1 MRHAQ
6 IPISFLMA
14 WREIRGSWRQFVFFL
29 ACLAVG
35 VGAVVGIELFA
46 TNVESLILRDA
57 RSLLGGDLEIRAAHQ
72 LSESGKE
79 TLDSLRE
86 RNVEVTH
93 VRELVGMAAV
103 PVAERAQI
111 PDDDCPSPC
120 TPGSSPGQALSQR
133 EREIDVQATQLVE
146 LKAVE
151 EQYPLYGQVEMT
163 PQQSLHDSLASLD
176 CPSRPC
182 FGAVVQESLLISL
195 GLQLHDYLKIGQAS
209 FAVTGILVK
218 EPDRVASAFSLGPRV
233 LISRQALQATD
244 LVKPGSRIRE
254 RYLLR
259 VPESVALGPLRGEL
273 QGRLGSEGAGV
284 SSYRDAQPRIR
295 RFLDQLT
302 TYLGLIGLT
311 SLFVGGIGIACT
323 IHGFMRHKLTTVA
336 ILKTLGADAGLLIR
350 VYLLQSLF
358 MGCLGSM
365 GGVALGIGLQKLL
378 PVLLGDLIPVA
389 VSSQVAV
396 LPLGKGLLVGVVT
409 TFCFTIWPLLA
420 IRETPPALVFR
431 REVEQHHD
439 PAGSRWR
446 LIRRVVMS
454 VVRDRHRLGTAVMM
468 GFGLTV
474 LATWQ
479 ARSLTLGTLFILAFG
494 AAVVLLQ
501 VGAWALLHGLRKL
514 PRPRSFVVRQ
524 ALGNVQRPGNYTRG
538 MAVAIGVGVMVIVT
552 VALVKS
558 SLLVALGERIPKD
571 APTFFFI
578 DVQPD
583 QRESFEEIL
592 QREAP
597 HAPYRLTPVVRARLK
612 ALDGHVID
620 PEEHKG
626 KRNGWYFTREY
637 ALTALSLLPR
647 DNVVVK
653 GTWWTTDS
661 EEMRKGD
668 QENQDVPIRVSVE
681 DEAAVNLG
689 VDLGSTIEFTVQGAP
704 VSAVVQSTRKVDWG
718 SFSMNFFMILSPG
731 ALDGAP
737 MTYIASAKVEAEE
750 ELPLQ
755 HALVRALPN
764 VTAIKVGDVLAN
776 VARLLEQLA
785 WAIQGIALLSM
796 VSGAV
801 VMTAAVSSTRY
812 RRLYE
817 SAILKAIGG
826 TRRIVVQSF
835 AVEFAL
841 IGGLAGLIGVGLAS
855 ALSWAILHF
864 FLDLSWTVQPMV
876 LGRGVLATV
885 GLAVAVGFL
894 STFKILGEPPLAV
907 LRQE

>member
-1 MRHAQ
+1 
-6 IPISFLMA
+6 MA

-46 TNVESLILRDA
+46 TNVEALILRDA
-57 RSLLGGDLEIRAAHQ
+57 RSLLGGDLEIRVAHQ
-72 LSESGKE
+72 LGESGRE
-79 TLDSLRE
+79 TLDDLRE

-103 PVAERAQI
+103 PPEHSR
-111 PDDDCPSPC
+111 
-120 TPGSSPGQALSQR
+120 T
-133 EREIDVQATQLVE
+133 QATQLVE

-151 EQYPLYGQVEMT
+151 ELYPLYGQVEMT
-163 PQQSLHDSLASLD
+163 PQQSLHDSLAPVA
-176 CPSRPC
+176 CPSLPC
-182 FGAVVQESLLISL
+182 FGAVVQESLLISF
-195 GLQLHDYLKIGQAS
+195 GLQLHDHVKIGQAW

-244 LVKPGSRIRE
+244 LVKPGSRVRE

-259 VPESVALGPLRGEL
+259 VPESLALGPLRGEL
-273 QGRLGSEGAGV
+273 QGRLGPEGAGV

-323 IHGFMRHKLTTVA
+323 IHGFMRHRLTTVA
-336 ILKTLGADAGLLIR
+336 ILKTLGADSGLLIR

-358 MGCLGSM
+358 MGFLGSL
-365 GGVALGIGLQKLL
+365 GGVALGVGLQRLL
-378 PVLLGDLIPVA
+378 PALFGELIPVA
-389 VSSQVAV
+389 ISSQVTV
-396 LPLGKGLLVGVVT
+396 LPLGKGLLVGALT
-409 TFCFTIWPLLA
+409 TLCFTIWPLLT
-420 IRETPPALVFR
+420 IREIPPALVFR
-431 REVEQHHD
+431 REVEQHHAA
-439 PAGSRWR
+439 AGSRFR
-446 LIRRVVMS
+446 LLWDVLLGI
-454 VVRDRHRLGTAVMM
+454 VRDRHRLGTAVMM
-468 GFGLTV
+468 GCGLFV

-479 ARSLTLGTLFILAFG
+479 ARSLTLGALFILAFC
-494 AAVVLLQ
+494 AAVILLQ
-501 VGAWALLHGLRKL
+501 VGARVLLYGLGKL
-514 PRPRSFVVRQ
+514 PRPRSFVIRQ

-552 VALVKS
+552 VALVKT
-558 SLLVALGERIPKD
+558 SLLVALGERIPED

-578 DVQPD
+578 DIQPD
-583 QRESFEEIL
+583 QKESFEEIV
-592 QREAP
+592 QREAAQ
-597 HAPYRLTPVVRARLK
+597 APYRLTPVVRARLR
-612 ALDGHVID
+612 AIEGHVID

-626 KRNGWYFTREY
+626 KKNGWYFTREY
-637 ALTALSLLPR
+637 VLTALSTLPR
-647 DNVVVK
+647 DNAVVK
-653 GTWWTTDS
+653 GTWWATDS
-661 EEMRKGD
+661 AAMRKTD
-668 QENQDVPIRVSVE
+668 SKQEAAPVRVSVE
-681 DEAAVNLG
+681 DKAADNLG
-689 VDLGSTIEFTVQGAP
+689 VDVGSTIEFVVQGTP
-704 VSAVVQSTRKVDWG
+704 LPAVVENTRKVDWG
-718 SFSMNFFMILSPG
+718 SFSMNFFMILAPG

-737 MTYIASAKVEAEE
+737 MTYIASAKVEPDE

-764 VTAIKVGDVLAN
+764 VTAIKIGDVLAN

-826 TRRIVVQSF
+826 TRRIVVASF

-841 IGGLAGLIGVGLAS
+841 IGGLAGVIGVGLAS

-864 FLDLSWTVQPMV
+864 FLDLAWTVQPLV
-876 LGRGVLATV
+876 LSWGLLATV

>member
-1 MRHAQ
+1 
-6 IPISFLMA
+6 MA

-35 VGAVVGIELFA
+35 VGAVVGIDLFA
-46 TNVESLILRDA
+46 TNVETLILRDA

-72 LSESGKE
+72 LSESGRE
-79 TLDSLRE
+79 TLDDLRG
-86 RNVEVTH
+86 RHVDVTH

-103 PVAERAQI
+103 PLEEPVQT
-111 PDDDCPSPC
+111 PDDNCPSPC
-120 TPGSSPGQALSQR
+120 TLSQR
-133 EREIDVQATQLVE
+133 EREFDAQATQLVE

-151 EQYPLYGQVEMT
+151 ELYPLYGNVELT
-163 PQQSLHDSLASLD
+163 PRQPLHSALAPIKSS
-176 CPSRPC
+176 CPARSC
-182 FGAVVQESLLISL
+182 FGAVAQESLLISL
-195 GLQLHDYLKIGQAS
+195 GIQLHDHVRIGQAW
-209 FAVTGILVK
+209 FAVTGLLVK
-218 EPDRVASAFSLGPRV
+218 EPDRVATGFSLGPRV
-233 LISRQALQATD
+233 LISRQALNATD

-259 VPESVALGPLRGEL
+259 VPESLALGPLRGEL
-273 QGRLGSEGAGV
+273 QGRLGPEGAGV

-302 TYLGLIGLT
+302 VYLGLIGLT

-336 ILKTLGADAGLLIR
+336 ILKTLGADAGLLMR

-358 MGCLGSM
+358 MGCLGSL
-365 GGVALGIGLQKLL
+365 GGVALGVGLQRLL
-378 PVLLGDLIPVA
+378 PALFGELIPVA
-389 VSSQVAV
+389 VTSQVAV
-396 LPLGKGLLVGVVT
+396 LPLAKGLLVGVVT

-420 IRETPPALVFR
+420 IREIPPALVFR
-431 REVEQHHD
+431 REVEQHHT
-439 PAGSRWR
+439 PVAGSRFRWTWNAM
-446 LIRRVVMS
+446 LEI
-454 VVRDRHRLGTAVMM
+454 VRDRHRLGTALLM
-468 GFGLTV
+468 GGGLTV

-479 ARSLTLGTLFILAFG
+479 ARLLTLGALFIAAFG
-494 AAVVLLQ
+494 VAVILLQ
-501 VGAWALLHGLRKL
+501 VSAWALLHGLRRL
-514 PRPRSFVVRQ
+514 PRPRAFVVRQ

-578 DVQPD
+578 DIQPD
-583 QRESFEEIL
+583 QWESFEEIV

-597 HAPYRLTPVVRARLK
+597 HAPYRLTPVVRARLR
-612 ALDGHVID
+612 AIDGHVID

-626 KRNGWYFTREY
+626 KKNGWYFTREY
-637 ALTALSLLPR
+637 VLTALSVLPR

-653 GTWWTTDS
+653 GAWWAADSPPVKQTDS
-661 EEMRKGD
+661 QQ
-668 QENQDVPIRVSVE
+668 QEASIRVSVE
-681 DEAAVNLG
+681 DQAAANLG
-689 VDLGSTIEFTVQGAP
+689 VDVGSTIEFVVQGTPLPAL
-704 VSAVVQSTRKVDWG
+704 VQSTRKVDWG
-718 SFSMNFFMILSPG
+718 SFSTNFFMVLSPG
-731 ALDGAP
+731 ALHGAP
-737 MTYIASAKVEAEE
+737 MTYIATAKVEAEE

-826 TRRIVVQSF
+826 TRRVVVASF

-841 IGGLAGLIGVGLAS
+841 VGGLAGLIGVGLAS

-864 FLDLSWTVQPMV
+864 FLDLAWTIQPLV
-876 LGRGVLATV
+876 LGWGLMATV
-885 GLAVAVGFL
+885 GLAVAVGLL

>member
-1 MRHAQ
+1 
-6 IPISFLMA
+6 MA

-29 ACLAVG
+29 ACLTVG
-35 VGAVVGIELFA
+35 VGAVVGIDLFA
-46 TNVESLILRDA
+46 TNVETLILRDA

-72 LSESGKE
+72 LSESGRE

-86 RNVEVTH
+86 RNVEITH

-103 PVAERAQI
+103 PVAEHSQQ
-111 PDDDCPSPC
+111 PD
-120 TPGSSPGQALSQR
+120 A
-133 EREIDVQATQLVE
+133 QATQLVE

-151 EQYPLYGQVEMT
+151 DQYPLYGQVEMI
-163 PQQSLHDSLASLD
+163 PQQSLQDSLAPLD
-176 CPSRPC
+176 CPSLPC
-182 FGAVVQESLLISL
+182 FGAVVQESLLISF
-195 GLQLHDYLKIGQAS
+195 GLQLHDHLKIGQAW

-244 LVKPGSRIRE
+244 LVQPGSRIRE

-259 VPESVALGPLRGEL
+259 VPESLALGPLRGEL

-323 IHGFMRHKLTTVA
+323 IHGFMRQRLTTVA
-336 ILKTLGADAGLLIR
+336 ILKTLGAGAGLLIR

-358 MGCLGSM
+358 MGLLGSM
-365 GGVALGIGLQKLL
+365 GGVAIGVGLQRLL
-378 PVLLGDLIPVA
+378 PALLGELIPVA
-389 VSSQVAV
+389 VSSQVTV
-396 LPLGKGLLVGVVT
+396 LPLAKGLLVGMLT

-420 IRETPPALVFR
+420 IREIPPALVFR
-431 REVEQHHD
+431 REVEQHHT
-439 PAGSRWR
+439 PVAGSRFRWMWNA
-446 LIRRVVMS
+446 LLEI
-454 VVRDRHRLGTAVMM
+454 VRDRYRLGTVLMM
-468 GFGLTV
+468 GCGLTV
-474 LATWQ
+474 LAMWQ
-479 ARSLTLGTLFILAFG
+479 ARSLTLGILFIVAFC
-494 AAVVLLQ
+494 AAVILLQ
-501 VGAWALLHGLRKL
+501 VGVWVLLHGLGKL
-514 PRPRSFVVRQ
+514 PRPRSFVIRQ

-558 SLLVALGERIPKD
+558 SLLVALEERIPKD

-578 DVQPD
+578 DIQPD
-583 QRESFEEIL
+583 QRETFEEIV
-592 QREAP
+592 QRES
-597 HAPYRLTPVVRARLK
+597 HHSPYRLTPVVRARLR

-637 ALTALSLLPR
+637 VLTALAALPR

-653 GTWWTTDS
+653 GKWWTADS
-661 EEMRKGD
+661 EEMRKED
-668 QENQDVPIRVSVE
+668 HENQVIPIRVSLE
-681 DEAAVNLG
+681 EEAAHNLG

-704 VSAVVQSTRKVDWG
+704 VSAVVQSMRQVDWG
-718 SFSMNFFMILSPG
+718 SFTMNFFMILSPG
-731 ALDGAP
+731 SLDGAP
-737 MTYIASAKVEAEE
+737 MTYIASAKVEAEDE
-750 ELPLQ
+750 MPLQ
-755 HALVRALPN
+755 RTLVRTLPN

-801 VMTAAVSSTRY
+801 VMPAAISSTRY

-817 SAILKAIGG
+817 SAILKAVGG
-826 TRRIVVQSF
+826 TRRIVVESF

-864 FLDLSWTVQPMV
+864 FLDLAWTFQPLV
-876 LGRGVLATV
+876 LGWGLLATV
-885 GLAVAVGFL
+885 ALAVAVGLL
-894 STFKILGEPPLAV
+894 STFRILGEPPLAV

>member
-1 MRHAQ
+1 
-6 IPISFLMA
+6 MA

-72 LSESGKE
+72 LSESGRE
-79 TLDSLRE
+79 TLDDLSARH
-86 RNVEVTH
+86 VEVTH

-103 PVAERAQI
+103 PSMAYSQT

-133 EREIDVQATQLVE
+133 EREFGAQATQLVE

-151 EQYPLYGQVEMT
+151 DQYPLYGQVEMT
-163 PQQSLHDSLASLD
+163 PQQSLPDSLAPLD
-176 CPSRPC
+176 CPSLPC
-182 FGAVVQESLLISL
+182 FGAVVQESLLISF
-195 GLQLHDYLKIGQAS
+195 GLQLHDHLKIGQAW
-209 FAVTGILVK
+209 FAVTGVLIK
-218 EPDRVASAFSLGPRV
+218 EPDRVSSAFSLGPRV

-259 VPESVALGPLRGEL
+259 VPESLALGPLRGEL

-336 ILKTLGADAGLLIR
+336 ILKTLGADAGLLLR

-365 GGVALGIGLQKLL
+365 GGVALGIGLQRLL
-378 PVLLGDLIPVA
+378 PALLGDLIPVA
-389 VSSQVAV
+389 VSSQVTV

-420 IRETPPALVFR
+420 IREIPPALVFR
-431 REVEQHHD
+431 REVEQ
-439 PAGSRWR
+439 PPATAGSRWK
-446 LIRRVVMS
+446 LIRDAVIG

-468 GFGLTV
+468 GCGLTV

-479 ARSLTLGTLFILAFG
+479 ARSLTLGALFIVAFC
-494 AAVVLLQ
+494 AAVILLQ
-501 VGAWALLHGLRKL
+501 VGVWALLHGLDKL
-514 PRPRSFVVRQ
+514 PRPRSFVIRQ
-524 ALGNVQRPGNYTRG
+524 ALGNVQRPGNFTRG

-558 SLLVALGERIPKD
+558 SLLIALGERIPKD

-578 DVQPD
+578 DIQPD
-583 QRESFEEIL
+583 QREAFEEIV
-592 QREAP
+592 QREAAQ
-597 HAPYRLTPVVRARLK
+597 APYRLTPVVRARLR
-612 ALDGHVID
+612 AIDGHVID
-620 PEEHKG
+620 PEAHKG
-626 KRNGWYFTREY
+626 KKNGWYFTREY
-637 ALTALSLLPR
+637 VLTALSALPR

-653 GTWWTTDS
+653 GAWWAADS
-661 EEMRKGD
+661 TEMRKKAR
-668 QENQDVPIRVSVE
+668 ENRDGPIFVSLE
-681 DEAAVNLG
+681 EEAAHNLG
-689 VDLGSTIEFTVQGAP
+689 VDLGSTIEFTVQGGP
-704 VSAVVQSTRKVDWG
+704 VSAVVQSMRQVDWG
-718 SFSMNFFMILSPG
+718 SFTMNFFMILSPG

-737 MTYIASAKVEAEE
+737 MTYIASAKVADEDEM
-750 ELPLQ
+750 PLQ
-755 HALVRALPN
+755 HVLVQALPN

-776 VARLLEQLA
+776 VAKLLEQLA

-801 VMTAAVSSTRY
+801 VMTAALSSTRY

-826 TRRIVVQSF
+826 TRRVVVASF

-855 ALSWAILHF
+855 VLSWAILHF
-864 FLDLSWTVQPMV
+864 FLDLSWTFQPLV
-876 LGRGVLATV
+876 LGWGLLATV

-894 STFKILGEPPLAV
+894 STFRILGEPPLAV

>member
-1 MRHAQ
+1 
-6 IPISFLMA
+6 MA

-72 LSESGKE
+72 LSESGRE
-79 TLDSLRE
+79 TLDDLRA
-86 RNVEVTH
+86 RHVEVTH

-103 PVAERAQI
+103 PSMAYSQT

-120 TPGSSPGQALSQR
+120 TLSQG
-133 EREIDVQATQLVE
+133 EREFGAQATQLVE

-151 EQYPLYGQVEMT
+151 DQYPLYGQVEMT
-163 PQQSLHDSLASLD
+163 PQQSLPDSLAPLD
-176 CPSRPC
+176 CPSLPC
-182 FGAVVQESLLISL
+182 FGAVVQESLLISF
-195 GLQLHDYLKIGQAS
+195 GLQLHDHLKIGQAW

-218 EPDRVASAFSLGPRV
+218 EPDRVSSAFSLGPRV

-259 VPESVALGPLRGEL
+259 VPESLALGPLRGEL

-336 ILKTLGADAGLLIR
+336 ILKTLGADAGLLLR

-365 GGVALGIGLQKLL
+365 GGVALGIGLQRLL
-378 PVLLGDLIPVA
+378 PALLGDLIPVA
-389 VSSQVAV
+389 VSSQVTV

-420 IRETPPALVFR
+420 IREIPPALVFR
-431 REVEQHHD
+431 REVEQPPA
-439 PAGSRWR
+439 PAGSRWK
-446 LIRRVVMS
+446 LIRDAVIG

-468 GFGLTV
+468 GCGLTV

-479 ARSLTLGTLFILAFG
+479 ARSLTLGALFIVAFC
-494 AAVVLLQ
+494 AAVILLQ
-501 VGAWALLHGLRKL
+501 VGVWALLHGLDKL
-514 PRPRSFVVRQ
+514 PRPRSFVIRQ
-524 ALGNVQRPGNYTRG
+524 ALGNVQRPGNFTRG

-558 SLLVALGERIPKD
+558 SLLVALGERIPED

-578 DVQPD
+578 DIQPD
-583 QRESFEEIL
+583 QREAFEEIV
-592 QREAP
+592 QREATQ
-597 HAPYRLTPVVRARLK
+597 APYRLTPVVRARLR
-612 ALDGHVID
+612 AIDGHVID
-620 PEEHKG
+620 PEAHKG
-626 KRNGWYFTREY
+626 KKNGWYFTREY
-637 ALTALSLLPR
+637 VLTALSALPR

-653 GTWWTTDS
+653 GAWWAADS
-661 EEMRKGD
+661 TEMKKKARENRAGPIFVSLEE
-668 QENQDVPIRVSVE
+668 
-681 DEAAVNLG
+681 EAAHNLG
-689 VDLGSTIEFTVQGAP
+689 VDLGSTIEFTVQGTP
-704 VSAVVQSTRKVDWG
+704 MSAVVQSMRQVDWG
-718 SFSMNFFMILSPG
+718 SFTMNFFMILSPG

-737 MTYIASAKVEAEE
+737 MTHIASAKVEAERE
-750 ELPLQ
+750 VPLQ
-755 HALVRALPN
+755 RALVQALPN

-826 TRRIVVQSF
+826 TRRVVVASF

-855 ALSWAILHF
+855 VLSWAILHF
-864 FLDLSWTVQPMV
+864 FLDLAWAVQPLV
-876 LGRGVLATV
+876 LGWGLMATV
-885 GLAVAVGFL
+885 GLAVAVGLL
-894 STFKILGEPPLAV
+894 STFRILGEPPLAV

>member
-1 MRHAQ
+1 
-6 IPISFLMA
+6 
-14 WREIRGSWRQFVFFL
+14 
-29 ACLAVG
+29 LAVG

-46 TNVESLILRDA
+46 TNVEFLILRDA
-57 RSLLGGDLEIRAAHQ
+57 RSLLGGDLEIRAAHE

-79 TLDSLRE
+79 TLAVLRE

-103 PVAERAQI
+103 PVAESAQTS
-111 PDDDCPSPC
+111 DDDCLSPC
-120 TPGSSPGQALSQR
+120 TLSQK
-133 EREIDVQATQLVE
+133 EREFSAQTTQLVE

-151 EQYPLYGQVEMT
+151 DQYPLYGQVEIT
-163 PQQSLHDSLASLD
+163 PQQSLQESLAPLD
-176 CPSRPC
+176 CPSLPC

-195 GLQLHDYLKIGQAS
+195 GIQPHDYVKIGQAW
-209 FAVTGILVK
+209 FVVTGILVK

-259 VPESVALGPLRGEL
+259 VPESLALGPFRGEL
-273 QGRLGSEGAGV
+273 QGRLGAEGVGV

-295 RFLDQLT
+295 QFLDQLT
-302 TYLGLIGLT
+302 IYLGLIGLT

-323 IHGFMRHKLTTVA
+323 IYGFMRHKLTTVA

-358 MGCLGSM
+358 MGLLGSM
-365 GGVALGIGLQKLL
+365 GGVALGVGLQRLL

-389 VSSQVAV
+389 VSNQVTMW
-396 LPLGKGLLVGVVT
+396 PLGKGLLVGLVT

-420 IRETPPALVFR
+420 IREIPPALVFR
-431 REVEQHHD
+431 REVEQHHV
-439 PAGSRWR
+439 PVEGSRF
-446 LIRRVVMS
+446 RRMWDALLEI
-454 VVRDRHRLGTAVMM
+454 VRDRHRLGTTVMM
-468 GFGLTV
+468 GCGLVV
-474 LATWQ
+474 LAAWQ
-479 ARSLTLGTLFILAFG
+479 ARSLTLGALFLLAFG

-501 VGAWALLHGLRKL
+501 VGVWALLHGLRKL
-514 PRPRSFVVRQ
+514 PRPRAFVIRQ

-552 VALVKS
+552 VALVQS
-558 SLLVALGERIPKD
+558 SLLIALGERIPKD

-578 DVQPD
+578 DIQPD
-583 QRESFEEIL
+583 QRESFEEIV
-592 QREAP
+592 QREAS
-597 HAPYRLTPVVRARLK
+597 HAPYRLTPVVRSRLR
-612 ALDGHVID
+612 AIDGNVID

-637 ALTALSLLPR
+637 ALTALSTLPR

-653 GTWWTTDS
+653 GTWWTIAS
-661 EEMRKGD
+661 AEMRKGEHGN
-668 QENQDVPIRVSVE
+668 QEVPIRVSLE

-750 ELPLQ
+750 EMPLQ
-755 HALVRALPN
+755 RALVRALPN

-801 VMTAAVSSTRY
+801 VMTAALSSTRY

-826 TRRIVVQSF
+826 TRRIVVESF

-864 FLDLSWTVQPMV
+864 FLDLSWTFQPLV
-876 LGRGVLATV
+876 LGWGLLATV
-885 GLAVAVGFL
+885 GLAVSVGLL

>member
-1 MRHAQ
+1 
-6 IPISFLMA
+6 MA

-72 LSESGKE
+72 LSESGRE

-103 PVAERAQI
+103 PMEDRSQ
-111 PDDDCPSPC
+111 PLDDDCPSPC
-120 TPGSSPGQALSQR
+120 TLSQR
-133 EREIDVQATQLVE
+133 EREFDAQATQLVE

-151 EQYPLYGQVEMT
+151 ERYPLYGQVEMT
-163 PQQSLHDSLASLD
+163 PQQPLHSSLARLD

-182 FGAVVQESLLISL
+182 FGALVQESLLISL
-195 GLQLHDYLKIGQAS
+195 GLQLHDHVKIGQAW
-209 FAVTGILVK
+209 FAVTGMLVK

-233 LISRQALQATD
+233 LISSQALHATD
-244 LVKPGSRIRE
+244 LVKPGSRMRE

-259 VPESVALGPLRGEL
+259 VPESLALGPLRGEL

-323 IHGFMRHKLTTVA
+323 IHGFMRCKLTTVA
-336 ILKTLGADAGLLIR
+336 ILKTLGADAGLLVR
-350 VYLLQSLF
+350 MYLLQSLF
-358 MGCLGSM
+358 MGLLGSL
-365 GGVALGIGLQKLL
+365 GGVVLGVGLQRLL
-378 PVLLGDLIPVA
+378 PVLLGELIPV
-389 VSSQVAV
+389 VVTSQITV
-396 LPLGKGLLVGVVT
+396 LPLVKGLLVGVLT
-409 TFCFTIWPLLA
+409 AFCFTIWPLLA
-420 IRETPPALVFR
+420 IKEIPPALVFR
-431 REVEQHHD
+431 RDVEPRRA
-439 PAGSRWR
+439 PAGSRWK
-446 LIRRVVMS
+446 LIRDSLIGVA
-454 VVRDRHRLGTAVMM
+454 RDPHRLGTAVMM
-468 GFGLTV
+468 GCGLTV

-479 ARSLTLGTLFILAFG
+479 ARSLTLGALFIVAFC
-494 AAVVLLQ
+494 AAVLLLQ
-501 VGAWALLHGLRKL
+501 AGVWALLHGLGKL
-514 PRPRSFVVRQ
+514 PRPRSFVIRQ
-524 ALGNVQRPGNYTRG
+524 ALGNVQRPGNFTRD

-552 VALVKS
+552 IALVKS
-558 SLLVALGERIPKD
+558 SLLVALGERIPED

-578 DVQPD
+578 DIQPD
-583 QRESFEEIL
+583 QRAAFEEIVE
-592 QREAP
+592 REAAQ
-597 HAPYRLTPVVRARLK
+597 APYRLTPVVRARLR
-612 ALDGHVID
+612 AIDGRVID

-626 KRNGWYFTREY
+626 KKNGWYFTREY
-637 ALTALSLLPR
+637 ALTALSTLPR
-647 DNVVVK
+647 DNTVAK
-653 GTWWTTDS
+653 GTWWAADLPEENETDLL
-661 EEMRKGD
+661 
-668 QENQDVPIRVSVE
+668 QQAAPVRVSIE
-681 DEAAVNLG
+681 DKAAANLG
-689 VDLGSTIEFTVQGAP
+689 VDVGSTIEFVVQGTPLRAL
-704 VSAVVQSTRKVDWG
+704 VQSTRKVDWG

-737 MTYIASAKVEAEE
+737 MTYIAAAKVETAE

-801 VMTAAVSSTRY
+801 VMTAAVSSTRF

-826 TRRIVVQSF
+826 TRRVVVVSF
-835 AVEFAL
+835 ALEFAL

-855 ALSWAILHF
+855 VLSWAILHF
-864 FLDLSWTVQPMV
+864 FLDLAWTIQPLV
-876 LGRGVLATV
+876 LGWGVLATV
-885 GLAVAVGFL
+885 SLAVAVGLL
-894 STFKILGEPPLAV
+894 STFRILGEPPLAV

>member
-1 MRHAQ
+1 
-6 IPISFLMA
+6 MA

-35 VGAVVGIELFA
+35 VGAVVGIDLFA

-72 LSESGKE
+72 LSESGRE
-79 TLDSLRE
+79 TLDDLRG
-86 RNVEVTH
+86 RHVAVTH

-103 PVAERAQI
+103 PVEEHSRQ
-111 PDDDCPSPC
+111 
-120 TPGSSPGQALSQR
+120 PGTQS
-133 EREIDVQATQLVE
+133 TQLVE

-151 EQYPLYGQVEMT
+151 EQYPLYGQVEMS
-163 PQQSLHDSLASLD
+163 PHQSLHDALAPLD
-176 CPSRPC
+176 CPSLPC
-182 FGAVVQESLLISL
+182 FGAVVQESLLISF
-195 GLQLHDYLKIGQAS
+195 GLQLHDHLKIGQAW

-233 LISRQALQATD
+233 LISRQALQATE
-244 LVKPGSRIRE
+244 LVKPGSRVRE

-259 VPESVALGPLRGEL
+259 VPESLALGPLRGEL
-273 QGRLGSEGAGV
+273 QGRLGPEGAGV

-302 TYLGLIGLT
+302 IYLGLIGLT

-358 MGCLGSM
+358 MGLLGSM
-365 GGVALGIGLQKLL
+365 GGVALGIGLQRLL
-378 PVLLGDLIPVA
+378 PALLGELIPVA
-389 VSSQVAV
+389 VSSHVTV
-396 LPLGKGLLVGVVT
+396 LPLSKGLLVGVVT

-420 IRETPPALVFR
+420 IREIPPALVFR
-431 REVEQHHD
+431 REVEQHHV
-439 PAGSRWR
+439 PAGSRWK
-446 LIRRVVMS
+446 LIRDAVIG

-468 GFGLTV
+468 GCGLTV
-474 LATWQ
+474 LAAWQ
-479 ARSLTLGTLFILAFG
+479 ARSLTLGALFIVAFC
-494 AAVVLLQ
+494 AAVILLQ
-501 VGAWALLHGLRKL
+501 VGVWALLHGLNKL
-514 PRPRSFVVRQ
+514 PRPRSFVIRQ
-524 ALGNVQRPGNYTRG
+524 ALGNVQRPGNFTRG

-578 DVQPD
+578 DIQPD
-583 QRESFEEIL
+583 QREAFEAIVL
-592 QREAP
+592 REAP
-597 HAPYRLTPVVRARLK
+597 QAPYRLTPVVRARLK
-612 ALDGHVID
+612 AMDGHVID

-626 KRNGWYFTREY
+626 KKNGWYFTREY
-637 ALTALSLLPR
+637 VLTALATLPR

-653 GTWWTTDS
+653 GAWWPADSSDVKQTDA
-661 EEMRKGD
+661 RQQGAA
-668 QENQDVPIRVSVE
+668 IRVSVE
-681 DEAAVNLG
+681 DQAAVNLG
-689 VDLGSTIEFTVQGAP
+689 VDVGSTIEFVVQGTP
-704 VSAVVQSTRKVDWG
+704 LPAVVENTRKVDWG

-731 ALDGAP
+731 SLDGAP
-737 MTYIASAKVEAEE
+737 MTYISSAKVEPDE

-776 VARLLEQLA
+776 VARLLEQLV

-826 TRRIVVQSF
+826 TRRVVVTSF

-864 FLDLSWTVQPMV
+864 FLDLAWAVQPLV
-876 LGRGVLATV
+876 LGWGLLATV

>member
-1 MRHAQ
+1 M
-6 IPISFLMA
+6 SFLMA

-46 TNVESLILRDA
+46 TNVETLILRDA
-57 RSLLGGDLEIRAAHQ
+57 RSLLGGDLEIRVAHQ
-72 LSESGKE
+72 LSESGRE
-79 TLDSLRE
+79 TLDTLRE

-93 VRELVGMAAV
+93 VRELVAMAAV
-103 PVAERAQI
+103 PSMEQAQ
-111 PDDDCPSPC
+111 
-120 TPGSSPGQALSQR
+120 TPNA
-133 EREIDVQATQLVE
+133 QATQLVE

-151 EQYPLYGQVEMT
+151 ALYPLYGHVELT
-163 PQQSLHDSLASLD
+163 PSQPLHSSLASND
-176 CPSRPC
+176 CPSLPC

-195 GLQLHDYLKIGQAS
+195 GIQLHDHIKIGQAW
-209 FAVTGILVK
+209 FAVTGILIK

-233 LISRQALQATD
+233 LISRQALRATD

-259 VPESVALGPLRGEL
+259 VPESLALGPLRGEL
-273 QGRLGSEGAGV
+273 QGRLGPEGAGV

-336 ILKTLGADAGLLIR
+336 ILKTLGADAGLLMR
-350 VYLLQSLF
+350 MYLFQSLF

-365 GGVALGIGLQKLL
+365 VGVALGVGLQRLL
-378 PVLLGDLIPVA
+378 PVLLGELIPLA
-389 VSSQVAV
+389 ISSQITV
-396 LPLGKGLLVGVVT
+396 LPLAKGLLVGVVT
-409 TFCFTIWPLLA
+409 TFCFTIWPLLT

-431 REVEQHHD
+431 REVEQHQT
-439 PAGSRWR
+439 PIRAGSWLR
-446 LIRRVVMS
+446 LTWAAFLG
-454 VVRDRHRLGTAVMM
+454 VVRDCYRLGTALLM
-468 GFGLTV
+468 GCGLTL

-479 ARSLTLGTLFILAFG
+479 ARSLTLGALFIVAF
-494 AAVVLLQ
+494 ASAVILLQ
-501 VGAWALLHGLRKL
+501 VGVWVLLRGLRTL
-514 PRPRSFVVRQ
+514 PRPRSFVIRQ

-558 SLLVALGERIPKD
+558 SLLIAIGERIPED

-578 DVQPD
+578 DIQPD
-583 QRESFEEIL
+583 QREPFEAIV

-597 HAPYRLTPVVRARLK
+597 HAPYRLTPVVRSRLR
-612 ALDGHVID
+612 AIDGRVID

-626 KRNGWYFTREY
+626 KKNGWYFTREY
-637 ALTALSLLPR
+637 VLTALSTLPE
-647 DNVVVK
+647 DNTVAK
-653 GTWWTTDS
+653 GKWWSTDS
-661 EEMRKGD
+661 EARREGEHK
-668 QENQDVPIRVSVE
+668 NQGRAIRVSVE
-681 DEAAVNLG
+681 EEAAGNLG
-689 VDLGSTIEFTVQGAP
+689 ADVGSTLEFAVQGTPLAAI
-704 VSAVVQSTRKVDWG
+704 VESTRKVDWG

-737 MTYIASAKVEAEE
+737 MTYIATAKVEAEE

-755 HALVRALPN
+755 HALVRTLPN
-764 VTAIKVGDVLAN
+764 VTAIKVDDVLAN

-826 TRRIVVQSF
+826 TRRIVVASF

-864 FLDLSWTVQPMV
+864 FLDLAWTAQPVV
-876 LGRGVLATV
+876 LGWGLLATV

>member
-1 MRHAQ
+1 
-6 IPISFLMA
+6 MA

-57 RSLLGGDLEIRAAHQ
+57 RSLLGGDLEIRAAHE
-72 LSESGKE
+72 LSESGQE

-86 RNVEVTH
+86 RNVEVMH

-103 PVAERAQI
+103 PVAEHSQTL
-111 PDDDCPSPC
+111 DDDCPSPC
-120 TPGSSPGQALSQR
+120 TLSQR
-133 EREIDVQATQLVE
+133 EREFDAQATQLVE

-151 EQYPLYGQVEMT
+151 ELYPLYGQVEMT
-163 PQQSLHDSLASLD
+163 PQQSLQDSLAPLD
-176 CPSRPC
+176 CPSLPC
-182 FGAVVQESLLISL
+182 FGAVVQESLLIGL
-195 GLQLHDYLKIGQAS
+195 GLQLNDHVKIGQAW

-259 VPESVALGPLRGEL
+259 VPESLDLGPLRGEL

-284 SSYRDAQPRIR
+284 SSFRDAQPRIR

-323 IHGFMRHKLTTVA
+323 IHGFMRQRLTTVA
-336 ILKTLGADAGLLIR
+336 ILKTLGADTGLLIR

-358 MGCLGSM
+358 MGLLGSM
-365 GGVALGIGLQKLL
+365 SGVAIGVGLQRLL
-378 PVLLGDLIPVA
+378 PVLLGELIPVA
-389 VSSQVAV
+389 VSSQVTV
-396 LPLGKGLLVGVVT
+396 LPLGKGLLVGVIT
-409 TFCFTIWPLLA
+409 TLCFTIWPLLA
-420 IRETPPALVFR
+420 IREIPPALVFR
-431 REVEQHHD
+431 REVEQHD
-439 PAGSRWR
+439 TPAGSRWKLMR
-446 LIRRVVMS
+446 GAVMS
-454 VVRDRHRLGTAVMM
+454 VARDRHRLGTAVMM
-468 GFGLTV
+468 GCGLTV
-474 LATWQ
+474 LAAWQ
-479 ARSLTLGTLFILAFG
+479 ARSLTLGALFIVAFC
-494 AAVVLLQ
+494 AAVILLQ
-501 VGAWALLHGLRKL
+501 VGVWVLLHGLRKL
-514 PRPRSFVVRQ
+514 PRPRSFVIRQ
-524 ALGNVQRPGNYTRG
+524 ALGNVQRPGNFTRG

-578 DVQPD
+578 DIQPD
-583 QRESFEEIL
+583 QKAAFEEIL
-592 QREAP
+592 QREAAQ
-597 HAPYRLTPVVRARLK
+597 APYRLTPVVRARLR
-612 ALDGHVID
+612 AIDGQLID
-620 PEEHKG
+620 PEEYKG

-637 ALTALSLLPR
+637 VLTALSALPR

-653 GTWWTTDS
+653 GKWWPIDS
-661 EEMRKGD
+661 EEMRKED
-668 QENQDVPIRVSVE
+668 RENQDVPIRVSIE

-704 VSAVVQSTRKVDWG
+704 VSAIVRSMRRVDWG
-718 SFSMNFFMILSPG
+718 SFTMNFFMILSPG

-737 MTYIASAKVEAEE
+737 MTYIAAAKVAAEE
-750 ELPLQ
+750 EMPLQ
-755 HALVRALPN
+755 RALVQALPN

-855 ALSWAILHF
+855 ALSWTILHF
-864 FLDLSWTVQPMV
+864 FLDLSWTFQPLV
-876 LGRGVLATV
+876 LGWGLMVTV
-885 GLAVAVGFL
+885 GLAVAVGLL
-894 STFKILGEPPLAV
+894 STFKILGEPSLAV

>member
-1 MRHAQ
+1 MQHTRF
-6 IPISFLMA
+6 PISVLMA

-29 ACLAVG
+29 ACLTVG

-46 TNVESLILRDA
+46 TNVETLILRDA

-72 LSESGKE
+72 LSESGRE
-79 TLDSLRE
+79 TLAALRD
-86 RNVEVTH
+86 RNIDVTH
-93 VRELVGMAAV
+93 VRELVAMAAV
-103 PVAERAQI
+103 PSMEQAQT
-111 PDDDCPSPC
+111 SN
-120 TPGSSPGQALSQR
+120 A
-133 EREIDVQATQLVE
+133 QATQLVE

-151 EQYPLYGQVEMT
+151 ELYPLYGRVELT
-163 PQQSLHDSLASLD
+163 SRQPLHPALASVESS
-176 CPSRPC
+176 CPARPC
-182 FGAVVQESLLISL
+182 FSAVVQESLLISL
-195 GLQLHDYLKIGQAS
+195 GIQLHDHVKIGQAW

-259 VPESVALGPLRGEL
+259 VPESLALGPLRGEL
-273 QGRLGSEGAGV
+273 QGRLGPEGAGV

-302 TYLGLIGLT
+302 IYLGLIGLT

-336 ILKTLGADAGLLIR
+336 ILKTLGADAGLLMR
-350 VYLLQSLF
+350 VYLFQSLF
-358 MGCLGSM
+358 MGCLGSL
-365 GGVALGIGLQKLL
+365 GGMALGVGLQRLL
-378 PVLLGDLIPVA
+378 PALLGELIPLA
-389 VSSQVAV
+389 VTSHVTG
-396 LPLGKGLLVGVVT
+396 LPLAKGLLVGVVT
-409 TFCFTIWPLLA
+409 TLCFTIWPLLT
-420 IRETPPALVFR
+420 IREIPPALVFR
-431 REVEQHHD
+431 REVEQHHV
-439 PAGSRWR
+439 PVRAGSWLR
-446 LIRRVVMS
+446 LAWNALLEI
-454 VVRDRHRLGTAVMM
+454 VRDRHRLGTALLT
-468 GFGLTV
+468 GGGLTV
-474 LATWQ
+474 LAAWQ
-479 ARSLTLGTLFILAFG
+479 ARSLTLGALFLLAFG

-514 PRPRSFVVRQ
+514 PRPRSFVIRQ

-578 DVQPD
+578 DIQPD
-583 QRESFEEIL
+583 QREAFEEIV
-592 QREAP
+592 QREA
-597 HAPYRLTPVVRARLK
+597 HHSSYRLTPVVRARLK
-612 ALDGHVID
+612 ALDGNVVD

-637 ALTALSLLPR
+637 ALTALSVLPR

-668 QENQDVPIRVSVE
+668 HENQEVPIRVSLE
-681 DEAAVNLG
+681 DEAAANLG
-689 VDLGSTIEFTVQGAP
+689 VDLGSTIEFTVQGAA
-704 VSAVVQSTRKVDWG
+704 VSAVVESTRKVDWG

-731 ALDGAP
+731 ALDGAS

-750 ELPLQ
+750 EMPLQ
-755 HALVRALPN
+755 RALVRALPN

-801 VMTAAVSSTRY
+801 VMTAALSSTRY

-817 SAILKAIGG
+817 SAILKAVGG
-826 TRRIVVQSF
+826 TRRIVVESF

-864 FLDLSWTVQPMV
+864 FLDLSWTFQPLV
-876 LGRGVLATV
+876 LGWGLLATV
-885 GLAVAVGFL
+885 GLAVAVGLL

>member
-1 MRHAQ
+1 MQRL
-6 IPISFLMA
+6 PISFLMA

-72 LSESGKE
+72 LSESGRE
-79 TLDSLRE
+79 TLDDLRE

-103 PVAERAQI
+103 PSEHSRTQ
-111 PDDDCPSPC
+111 S
-120 TPGSSPGQALSQR
+120 
-133 EREIDVQATQLVE
+133 TQLVE

-163 PQQSLHDSLASLD
+163 PQQPLHASLAPLD
-176 CPSRPC
+176 CPSLPC
-182 FGAVVQESLLISL
+182 YGALVQESLLISL
-195 GLQLHDYLKIGQAS
+195 GLQLHDHVKIGQAW

-233 LISRQALQATD
+233 LISSQALHATD

-259 VPESVALGPLRGEL
+259 VPESLALGPLRGEL

-323 IHGFMRHKLTTVA
+323 IHGFMRQRLTTVA
-336 ILKTLGADAGLLIR
+336 ILKTLGTDTGLLIR

-358 MGCLGSM
+358 MGLVGSVS
-365 GGVALGIGLQKLL
+365 GVAIGVGLQRLL
-378 PVLLGDLIPVA
+378 PALFGELIPVA
-389 VSSQVAV
+389 VSSQVTV
-396 LPLGKGLLVGVVT
+396 LPLGKGLLVGVIT
-409 TFCFTIWPLLA
+409 TLCFTIWPLLT
-420 IRETPPALVFR
+420 IREIPPALVFR
-431 REVEQHHD
+431 REVEQHHV
-439 PAGSRWR
+439 PAGSRLKWIR
-446 LIRRVVMS
+446 DTLIGIM
-454 VVRDRHRLGTAVMM
+454 RDRHRLGTAVMM
-468 GFGLTV
+468 GCGLTV
-474 LATWQ
+474 LAAWQ
-479 ARSLTLGTLFILAFG
+479 ARSLTLGALFIVAFCV
-494 AAVVLLQ
+494 AVILLQ
-501 VGAWALLHGLRKL
+501 IGARVLLHGLGKL
-514 PRPRSFVVRQ
+514 PRPRSFVIRQ

-558 SLLVALGERIPKD
+558 SLLVALGERIPED

-578 DVQPD
+578 DIQPD
-583 QRESFEEIL
+583 QREAFEEIL
-592 QREAP
+592 QREAAQ
-597 HAPYRLTPVVRARLK
+597 APYRLTPVVRARLK
-612 ALDGHVID
+612 EIEGHVID

-626 KRNGWYFTREY
+626 KKNGWYFTREY
-637 ALTALSLLPR
+637 VLTALSTLPR
-647 DNVVVK
+647 DNAVVK
-653 GTWWTTDS
+653 GTWWATDS
-661 EEMRKGD
+661 AAIRKTDSKQEEAP
-668 QENQDVPIRVSVE
+668 VRVSVE
-681 DEAAVNLG
+681 DQAAVNLG
-689 VDLGSTIEFTVQGAP
+689 VDVGSTIEFVVQGTP
-704 VSAVVQSTRKVDWG
+704 LRAVVENTRKVDWG
-718 SFSMNFFMILSPG
+718 SFSMNFFMILAPG

-737 MTYIASAKVEAEE
+737 MTYIASAKVEADE

-817 SAILKAIGG
+817 AAILKAIGG
-826 TRRIVVQSF
+826 TRRVVVASF

-855 ALSWAILHF
+855 VLSWAILHF
-864 FLDLSWTVQPMV
+864 FLDLAWTVQPVV
-876 LGRGVLATV
+876 LAWGLLATV
-885 GLAVAVGFL
+885 ALAVAVGFL

>member
-1 MRHAQ
+1 MQHTRL
-6 IPISFLMA
+6 PISFLMA

-46 TNVESLILRDA
+46 TNVETLILRDA
-57 RSLLGGDLEIRAAHQ
+57 RSLLGGDLEIRVAHQ

-79 TLDSLRE
+79 TLGTLRE
-86 RNVEVTH
+86 RNVDVTH
-93 VRELVGMAAV
+93 VRELVAMAAA
-103 PVAERAQI
+103 PLEHPQQ
-111 PDDDCPSPC
+111 
-120 TPGSSPGQALSQR
+120 PG
-133 EREIDVQATQLVE
+133 VQATQLVE

-151 EQYPLYGQVEMT
+151 DRYPLYGKVEMT
-163 PQQSLHDSLASLD
+163 PSQSLHSSLAPND
-176 CPSRPC
+176 CPSLPC
-182 FGAVVQESLLISL
+182 FGAVVQESLLISF
-195 GLQLHDYLKIGQAS
+195 GIQLHDHIKIGQAW
-209 FAVTGILVK
+209 FVVTGILVK

-233 LISRQALQATD
+233 LISRQALRATD
-244 LVKPGSRIRE
+244 LVQPGSRIRE

-259 VPESVALGPLRGEL
+259 VPESLALGPLRGEL
-273 QGRLGSEGAGV
+273 QGRLGPEGAGV

-336 ILKTLGADAGLLIR
+336 ILKTLGADAGLLMR
-350 VYLLQSLF
+350 VYLFQSLF

-365 GGVALGIGLQKLL
+365 VGVALGVGLQRLL
-378 PVLLGDLIPVA
+378 PALLGELIPLA
-389 VSSQVAV
+389 ISSQVTV
-396 LPLGKGLLVGVVT
+396 LPLAKGLLVGVVT
-409 TFCFTIWPLLA
+409 TFCFTIWPLLT
-420 IRETPPALVFR
+420 IREIPPALVFR
-431 REVEQHHD
+431 REVEQHQT
-439 PAGSRWR
+439 PILAGSWLR
-446 LIRRVVMS
+446 LTWDAFLG
-454 VVRDRHRLGTAVMM
+454 VVRDRHRLGTALMM
-468 GFGLTV
+468 GCGLTL

-479 ARSLTLGTLFILAFG
+479 ARSLTLGALFIVAFG

-501 VGAWALLHGLRKL
+501 VGVWVLLRGLRTL
-514 PRPRSFVVRQ
+514 PRPRSFVIRQ

-558 SLLVALGERIPKD
+558 SLLIALGERIPED

-578 DVQPD
+578 DIQPD
-583 QRESFEEIL
+583 QREPFEEIV
-592 QREAP
+592 QREA
-597 HAPYRLTPVVRARLK
+597 HHSLYRLTPVVRSRLR
-612 ALDGHVID
+612 AIDGHVID

-626 KRNGWYFTREY
+626 KKNGWYFTREY
-637 ALTALSLLPR
+637 VLTALSTLPE
-647 DNVVVK
+647 DNTVAK
-653 GTWWTTDS
+653 GKWWSADS
-661 EEMRKGD
+661 EAMREGERKSQGRA
-668 QENQDVPIRVSVE
+668 IRVSVE
-681 DEAAVNLG
+681 EEAADNLG
-689 VDLGSTIEFTVQGAP
+689 MDVGSTLEFAVQGTPLAAI
-704 VSAVVQSTRKVDWG
+704 VESTRKVDWG

-737 MTYIASAKVEAEE
+737 MTYIATAKVEAEE
-750 ELPLQ
+750 EIPLQ

-826 TRRIVVQSF
+826 TRRIVVESF
-835 AVEFAL
+835 AMEFAM

-864 FLDLSWTVQPMV
+864 FLDLSWTFQPMV
-876 LGRGVLATV
+876 LGWGLLATV

>member
-1 MRHAQ
+1 
-6 IPISFLMA
+6 MA

-46 TNVESLILRDA
+46 TNVETLILRDA
-57 RSLLGGDLEIRAAHQ
+57 RSLLGGDLEIRAAHP
-72 LSESGKE
+72 LSESGRK
-79 TLDSLRE
+79 TLDALRD

-93 VRELVGMAAV
+93 VKELVAMAA
-103 PVAERAQI
+103 A
-111 PDDDCPSPC
+111 PSVGQSQ
-120 TPGSSPGQALSQR
+120 TPNA
-133 EREIDVQATQLVE
+133 QATQLVE

-151 EQYPLYGQVEMT
+151 EPYPLYGHVELT
-163 PQQSLHDSLASLD
+163 PRQPLHSALAPIESS
-176 CPSRPC
+176 CPARPC

-195 GLQLHDYLKIGQAS
+195 GLQLHDYVKIGQTW

-233 LISRQALQATD
+233 LIARQALKATD

-259 VPESVALGPLRGEL
+259 VPDSLALGPLRGEL
-273 QGRLGSEGAGV
+273 QGRLGPEGAGV

-302 TYLGLIGLT
+302 VYLGLIGLT

-336 ILKTLGADAGLLIR
+336 ILKTLGADAGLLMR
-350 VYLLQSLF
+350 VYLFQSLF
-358 MGCLGSM
+358 MGCLGSL
-365 GGVALGIGLQKLL
+365 GGVALGVGLQRLL
-378 PVLLGDLIPVA
+378 PALLGELIPLA
-389 VSSQVAV
+389 VTSHVTA
-396 LPLGKGLLVGVVT
+396 LPLAKGLLVGALT

-420 IRETPPALVFR
+420 IREIPPALVFR
-431 REVEQHHD
+431 RDVEQHHT
-439 PAGSRWR
+439 PIAGSRFRWMGNA
-446 LIRRVVMS
+446 LLEI
-454 VVRDRHRLGTAVMM
+454 VRDRHRLGTALMM
-468 GFGLTV
+468 GGGLVV
-474 LATWQ
+474 LAAWQ
-479 ARSLTLGTLFILAFG
+479 ARSLTLGALFLLAFG

-501 VGAWALLHGLRKL
+501 AGAWALLHGLRKL

-538 MAVAIGVGVMVIVT
+538 MAVAIGVGVMVIMT

-578 DVQPD
+578 DIQPD
-583 QRESFEEIL
+583 QREPFEEIV
-592 QREAP
+592 QRES
-597 HAPYRLTPVVRARLK
+597 HHSPYRLTPVVRARLR

-620 PEEHKG
+620 PEEHKS
-626 KRNGWYFTREY
+626 KKNGWYFTREY
-637 ALTALSLLPR
+637 ALTALSTLPR

-653 GTWWTTDS
+653 GTWWTADS
-661 EEMRKGD
+661 EAMRKED
-668 QENQDVPIRVSVE
+668 HENQDVSIGVSLE
-681 DEAAVNLG
+681 EEAAHNLG
-689 VDLGSTIEFTVQGAP
+689 VDLGSMIEFTVQGAP
-704 VSAVVQSTRKVDWG
+704 VSAVVQSMRKVDWG

-731 ALDGAP
+731 ALDRAP

-750 ELPLQ
+750 EMPLQ
-755 HALVRALPN
+755 RALVRALPN

-801 VMTAAVSSTRY
+801 VMTAALSSTRY

-826 TRRIVVQSF
+826 TRRIVVESF

-864 FLDLSWTVQPMV
+864 FLDLSWTFQPLV
-876 LGRGVLATV
+876 LGWGLLATV
-885 GLAVAVGFL
+885 GLAVTVGLL

>member
-1 MRHAQ
+1 
-6 IPISFLMA
+6 MA

-72 LSESGKE
+72 LSESGRE

-103 PVAERAQI
+103 PMEDRSQ
-111 PDDDCPSPC
+111 PLDDDCPSPC
-120 TPGSSPGQALSQR
+120 TLSQR
-133 EREIDVQATQLVE
+133 EREFDAQATQLVE

-151 EQYPLYGQVEMT
+151 ERYPLYGRVEMT
-163 PQQSLHDSLASLD
+163 PQQPLHSSLARLD

-182 FGAVVQESLLISL
+182 FGALVQESLLISL
-195 GLQLHDYLKIGQAS
+195 GLQLHDHVKIGQAW
-209 FAVTGILVK
+209 FAVTGMLVK

-233 LISRQALQATD
+233 LISSQALHATD
-244 LVKPGSRIRE
+244 LVKPGSRMRE

-259 VPESVALGPLRGEL
+259 VPESLALGPLRGEL

-323 IHGFMRHKLTTVA
+323 IHGFMRRKLTTVA
-336 ILKTLGADAGLLIR
+336 ILKTLGADAGLLVR
-350 VYLLQSLF
+350 MYLLQSLF
-358 MGCLGSM
+358 MGLLGSL
-365 GGVALGIGLQKLL
+365 GGVVLGVGLQRLL
-378 PVLLGDLIPVA
+378 PVLLGELIPV
-389 VSSQVAV
+389 VVTSQITV
-396 LPLGKGLLVGVVT
+396 LPLVKGLLVGVLT
-409 TFCFTIWPLLA
+409 AFCFTIWPLLA
-420 IRETPPALVFR
+420 IKEIPPALVFR
-431 REVEQHHD
+431 RDVEPRRA
-439 PAGSRWR
+439 PAGSRWK
-446 LIRRVVMS
+446 LIRDSLIGVA
-454 VVRDRHRLGTAVMM
+454 RDPHRLGTAVMM
-468 GFGLTV
+468 GCGLTV

-479 ARSLTLGTLFILAFG
+479 ARSLTLGALFIVAFC
-494 AAVVLLQ
+494 AAVLLLQ
-501 VGAWALLHGLRKL
+501 AGVWALLHGLGKL
-514 PRPRSFVVRQ
+514 PRPRSFVIRQ
-524 ALGNVQRPGNYTRG
+524 ALGNVQRPGNFTRG

-552 VALVKS
+552 IALVKS
-558 SLLVALGERIPKD
+558 SLLVALGERIPED

-578 DVQPD
+578 DIQPD
-583 QRESFEEIL
+583 QRAAFEEIVE
-592 QREAP
+592 REAAQ
-597 HAPYRLTPVVRARLK
+597 APYRLTPVVRARLR
-612 ALDGHVID
+612 AIDGRVID

-626 KRNGWYFTREY
+626 KKNGWYFTREY
-637 ALTALSLLPR
+637 ALTALSTLPR
-647 DNVVVK
+647 DNTVAK
-653 GTWWTTDS
+653 GTWWAADLPEENETDLL
-661 EEMRKGD
+661 R
-668 QENQDVPIRVSVE
+668 QAAPVRVSIE
-681 DEAAVNLG
+681 DKAAANLG
-689 VDLGSTIEFTVQGAP
+689 VDVGSTIEFVVQGTPLRAL
-704 VSAVVQSTRKVDWG
+704 VQSTRKVDWG

-737 MTYIASAKVEAEE
+737 MTYIAAAKVETAE

-801 VMTAAVSSTRY
+801 VMTAAVSSTRF

-817 SAILKAIGG
+817 SAILKAIGA
-826 TRRIVVQSF
+826 TRRVVVVSF
-835 AVEFAL
+835 ALEFAL

-855 ALSWAILHF
+855 VLSWAILHF
-864 FLDLSWTVQPMV
+864 FLDLAWTIQPLV
-876 LGRGVLATV
+876 LGWGVLATV
-885 GLAVAVGFL
+885 SLAVAVGLL
-894 STFKILGEPPLAV
+894 STFRILGEPPLAV

>member
-1 MRHAQ
+1 
-6 IPISFLMA
+6 MA

-35 VGAVVGIELFA
+35 VGAVVGIDLFA

-72 LSESGKE
+72 LSESGRE
-79 TLDSLRE
+79 TLDDLRA
-86 RNVEVTH
+86 RHVEVTH

-103 PVAERAQI
+103 PSMAYSQP

-120 TPGSSPGQALSQR
+120 PRSRR
-133 EREIDVQATQLVE
+133 EREFEAQATQLIE

-151 EQYPLYGQVEMT
+151 DQYPLYGQVEMT
-163 PQQSLHDSLASLD
+163 PQQSLPDSLAPLD

-182 FGAVVQESLLISL
+182 FGAVVQESLLISF
-195 GLQLHDYLKIGQAS
+195 GLQLHDHLKIGQAW

-259 VPESVALGPLRGEL
+259 VPESLALGPLRGEL

-336 ILKTLGADAGLLIR
+336 ILKTLGADAGLLMR
-350 VYLLQSLF
+350 VYLFQSLF
-358 MGCLGSM
+358 MGCLGSL
-365 GGVALGIGLQKLL
+365 GGVALGVGLQRLL

-389 VSSQVAV
+389 VSSYVAV

-409 TFCFTIWPLLA
+409 TCCFTIWPLLA
-420 IRETPPALVFR
+420 IREIPPALVFR
-431 REVEQHHD
+431 REVEQHHV
-439 PAGSRWR
+439 PVAGSR
-446 LIRRVVMS
+446 LRRTWNTLRQLM
-454 VVRDRHRLGTAVMM
+454 RDRHRLGTAVMM
-468 GFGLTV
+468 GCGLTV

-479 ARSLTLGTLFILAFG
+479 ARSLTLGALFIVAFC
-494 AAVVLLQ
+494 AAVILLQ
-501 VGAWALLHGLRKL
+501 VGVGALLHGLDKL
-514 PRPRSFVVRQ
+514 PRPRSFVIRQ
-524 ALGNVQRPGNYTRG
+524 ALGNVQRPGNFTRG

-558 SLLVALGERIPKD
+558 SLLVALGERIPED

-578 DVQPD
+578 DIQPD
-583 QRESFEEIL
+583 QREAFEEIV
-592 QREAP
+592 QREAAQ
-597 HAPYRLTPVVRARLK
+597 APYRLTPVVRARLR
-612 ALDGHVID
+612 AIDGHVID
-620 PEEHKG
+620 PEQHKG
-626 KRNGWYFTREY
+626 KKNGWYFTREY
-637 ALTALSLLPR
+637 VLTALSALPR

-653 GTWWTTDS
+653 GAWWAADS
-661 EEMRKGD
+661 PPVKQAD
-668 QENQDVPIRVSVE
+668 SQHQEASIRVSVE
-681 DEAAVNLG
+681 DQAAVTLG
-689 VDLGSTIEFTVQGAP
+689 VDVGSTIEFTVQGAP
-704 VSAVVQSTRKVDWG
+704 VSAVVQSTRQVDWG
-718 SFSMNFFMILSPG
+718 SFTMNFFMILSPG

-737 MTYIASAKVEAEE
+737 MTYIAAAKVDAERE
-750 ELPLQ
+750 MPLQ

-776 VARLLEQLA
+776 VAKLLEQLA

-796 VSGAV
+796 VSGAI

-826 TRRIVVQSF
+826 TRRIVVASF

-864 FLDLSWTVQPMV
+864 FLDLAWMFQPLV
-876 LGRGVLATV
+876 LGWGLMATV

-894 STFKILGEPPLAV
+894 STFRILGEPPLAV

>member
-1 MRHAQ
+1 MQ
-6 IPISFLMA
+6 QVPISFLMA

-57 RSLLGGDLEIRAAHQ
+57 RSLLGGDLEIRAAHE

-86 RNVEVTH
+86 RNIEVTH

-103 PVAERAQI
+103 PVEG
-111 PDDDCPSPC
+111 
-120 TPGSSPGQALSQR
+120 GSQQLGA
-133 EREIDVQATQLVE
+133 QATQLVE

-151 EQYPLYGQVEMT
+151 DQYPLYGQVEMT
-163 PQQSLHDSLASLD
+163 PQQPLHASLASLD
-176 CPSRPC
+176 CPSLPC
-182 FGAVVQESLLISL
+182 FGALVQESLLIGL
-195 GLQLHDYLKIGQAS
+195 GLQLNDHVKIGQAW

-233 LISRQALQATD
+233 LISSQALHATD

-259 VPESVALGPLRGEL
+259 VPESLALGPLRGEL

-323 IHGFMRHKLTTVA
+323 IHGFMRQRLTTVA

-358 MGCLGSM
+358 MGLLGSM
-365 GGVALGIGLQKLL
+365 AGVAIGVGLQRLL
-378 PVLLGDLIPVA
+378 PALLGALIPID
-389 VSSQVAV
+389 VSSQVTL

-409 TFCFTIWPLLA
+409 TLCFTIWPLLA
-420 IRETPPALVFR
+420 IREIPPALVFR
-431 REVEQHHD
+431 REVEQHHA
-439 PAGSRWR
+439 PAGSRWK
-446 LIRRVVMS
+446 LIRDSVIG

-468 GFGLTV
+468 GCGLTV
-474 LATWQ
+474 LAAWQ
-479 ARSLTLGTLFILAFG
+479 ARSLTLGALFIVVFCV
-494 AAVVLLQ
+494 AVILLQ
-501 VGAWALLHGLRKL
+501 VGVWALLHGLGKL
-514 PRPRSFVVRQ
+514 PRPRSFVIRQ

-578 DVQPD
+578 DIQPD
-583 QRESFEEIL
+583 QREAFEEIV
-592 QREAP
+592 QREAAR
-597 HAPYRLTPVVRARLK
+597 APYRLTPVVRARLR
-612 ALDGHVID
+612 AIDGHVID

-626 KRNGWYFTREY
+626 KKNGWYFTREY
-637 ALTALSLLPR
+637 VLTALMALPR

-653 GTWWTTDS
+653 GAWWTSDSTDVKQPDAQQ
-661 EEMRKGD
+661 EEAS
-668 QENQDVPIRVSVE
+668 IRVSIE
-681 DEAAVNLG
+681 DKAAANLG
-689 VDLGSTIEFTVQGAP
+689 VDVGSTIEFTVQGAP
-704 VSAVVQSTRKVDWG
+704 VSAVVQSMRQVDWG
-718 SFSMNFFMILSPG
+718 GFTMNFFMILSPG
-731 ALDGAP
+731 ALEGAP

-764 VTAIKVGDVLAN
+764 VTAIKIGDVLAN

-801 VMTAAVSSTRY
+801 VMTAAVSSTRF

-826 TRRIVVQSF
+826 TRGVVVASF
-835 AVEFAL
+835 AVEFAV

-864 FLDLSWTVQPMV
+864 FLDLAWTVQPLV
-876 LGRGVLATV
+876 LGWGLMATV
-885 GLAVAVGFL
+885 GLAVVVGFL

>member
-1 MRHAQ
+1 MQHTRF
-6 IPISFLMA
+6 PISVLMA

-46 TNVESLILRDA
+46 TNVEGLILRDA

-79 TLDSLRE
+79 TLASLRE
-86 RNVEVTH
+86 RDVEVTH

-103 PVAERAQI
+103 PPVEQ
-111 PDDDCPSPC
+111 SQ
-120 TPGSSPGQALSQR
+120 TPNA
-133 EREIDVQATQLVE
+133 QATQLVE

-151 EQYPLYGQVEMT
+151 DLYPLYGNVELT
-163 PQQSLHDSLASLD
+163 PRQPLHSSLAPID
-176 CPSRPC
+176 CPAQPC

-195 GLQLHDYLKIGQAS
+195 GIQLHDHVKIGQAW
-209 FAVTGILVK
+209 FAVTGILLK
-218 EPDRVASAFSLGPRV
+218 EPDRVATGFSLGPRV
-233 LISRQALQATD
+233 LISRQALNATD
-244 LVKPGSRIRE
+244 LVKEGSRIRE

-259 VPESVALGPLRGEL
+259 VPESLALGPLRGEL
-273 QGRLGSEGAGV
+273 QGRLGPEGAGV

-302 TYLGLIGLT
+302 VYLGLIGLT

-323 IHGFMRHKLTTVA
+323 IHGFMRQKLTTVA
-336 ILKTLGADAGLLIR
+336 ILKTLGADAGLLMR
-350 VYLLQSLF
+350 VYLFQSLF
-358 MGCLGSM
+358 MGCLGSLV
-365 GGVALGIGLQKLL
+365 GVALGIGLQRLL
-378 PVLLGDLIPVA
+378 PALLGDLIPLA
-389 VSSQVAV
+389 VSSQITV
-396 LPLGKGLLVGVVT
+396 LPLAKGLLVGVLT

-420 IRETPPALVFR
+420 VREIPPALVFR
-431 REVEQHHD
+431 REVEQHHT
-439 PAGSRWR
+439 PVEGSRF
-446 LIRRVVMS
+446 RRMWNALREI
-454 VVRDRHRLGTAVMM
+454 VRDRHRLATAFLM
-468 GFGLTV
+468 GCGLVV
-474 LATWQ
+474 LAAWQ
-479 ARSLTLGTLFILAFG
+479 ARSLTLGALFLLAFG
-494 AAVVLLQ
+494 SAVVLLQ
-501 VGAWALLHGLRKL
+501 VGTWGLLHGLRKL

-571 APTFFFI
+571 VPTFFFI
-578 DVQPD
+578 DIQPD
-583 QRESFEEIL
+583 QRESFEEIV
-592 QREAP
+592 QRESH
-597 HAPYRLTPVVRARLK
+597 HAPYRLTPVVRARLR
-612 ALDGHVID
+612 ALDGNVID
-620 PEEHKG
+620 PEEYKG

-637 ALTALSLLPR
+637 VLTALSALPR

-653 GTWWTTDS
+653 GNWWTADS
-661 EEMRKGD
+661 EQMRKRD
-668 QENQDVPIRVSVE
+668 HENRDVPIYVSLE
-681 DEAAVNLG
+681 EEAAHNLG

-704 VSAVVQSTRKVDWG
+704 VSAVVQSMRQVDWG
-718 SFSMNFFMILSPG
+718 SFTMNFFMILSPG

-737 MTYIASAKVEAEE
+737 MTYIASAKVAAEE
-750 ELPLQ
+750 EMPLQ
-755 HALVRALPN
+755 RALVRALPN

-826 TRRIVVQSF
+826 TRRIVVESF

-864 FLDLSWTVQPMV
+864 FLDLSWTFQPLV
-876 LGRGVLATV
+876 LGWGLLATV
-885 GLAVAVGFL
+885 GLAVAVGLL

>member
-1 MRHAQ
+1 
-6 IPISFLMA
+6 MA

-72 LSESGKE
+72 LSESGRE

-103 PVAERAQI
+103 PMEDRSQ
-111 PDDDCPSPC
+111 PLDDDCPSPC
-120 TPGSSPGQALSQR
+120 TLSQR
-133 EREIDVQATQLVE
+133 EREFDAQATQLVE

-151 EQYPLYGQVEMT
+151 ERYPLYGRVEMT
-163 PQQSLHDSLASLD
+163 PQQPLHSSLARLD

-182 FGAVVQESLLISL
+182 FGALVQESLLISL
-195 GLQLHDYLKIGQAS
+195 GLQLHDHVKIGQAW
-209 FAVTGILVK
+209 FAVTGMLVK

-233 LISRQALQATD
+233 LISSQALHATD
-244 LVKPGSRIRE
+244 LVKPGSRMRE

-259 VPESVALGPLRGEL
+259 VPESLALGPLRGEL

-323 IHGFMRHKLTTVA
+323 IHGFMRRKLTTVA
-336 ILKTLGADAGLLIR
+336 ILKTLGADAGLLVR
-350 VYLLQSLF
+350 MYLLQSLF
-358 MGCLGSM
+358 MGLLGSL
-365 GGVALGIGLQKLL
+365 GGVVLGVGLQRLL
-378 PVLLGDLIPVA
+378 PVLLGELIPV
-389 VSSQVAV
+389 VVTSQITV
-396 LPLGKGLLVGVVT
+396 LPLVKGLLVGVLT
-409 TFCFTIWPLLA
+409 AFCFTIWPLLA
-420 IRETPPALVFR
+420 IKEIPPALVFR
-431 REVEQHHD
+431 RDVEPRRA
-439 PAGSRWR
+439 PAGSRWK
-446 LIRRVVMS
+446 LIRDSLIGVA
-454 VVRDRHRLGTAVMM
+454 RDPHRLGTAVMM
-468 GFGLTV
+468 GCGLTV

-479 ARSLTLGTLFILAFG
+479 ARSLTLGALFIVAFC
-494 AAVVLLQ
+494 AAVLLLQ
-501 VGAWALLHGLRKL
+501 AGVWALLHGLGKL
-514 PRPRSFVVRQ
+514 PRPRSFVIRQ
-524 ALGNVQRPGNYTRG
+524 ALGNVQRPGNFTRG

-552 VALVKS
+552 IALVKS
-558 SLLVALGERIPKD
+558 SLLVALGERIPED

-578 DVQPD
+578 DIQPD
-583 QRESFEEIL
+583 QRAAFEEIVE
-592 QREAP
+592 REAAQ
-597 HAPYRLTPVVRARLK
+597 APYRLTPVVRARLR
-612 ALDGHVID
+612 AIDGRVID

-626 KRNGWYFTREY
+626 KKNGWYFTREY
-637 ALTALSLLPR
+637 ALTALSTLPR
-647 DNVVVK
+647 DNTVAK
-653 GTWWTTDS
+653 GTWWAADLPEENETDLL
-661 EEMRKGD
+661 R
-668 QENQDVPIRVSVE
+668 QAAPVRVSIE
-681 DEAAVNLG
+681 DKAAANLG
-689 VDLGSTIEFTVQGAP
+689 VDVGSTIEFVVQGTPLRAL
-704 VSAVVQSTRKVDWG
+704 VQSTRKVDWG

-737 MTYIASAKVEAEE
+737 MTYIAAAKVETAE

-801 VMTAAVSSTRY
+801 VMTAAVSSTRF

-817 SAILKAIGG
+817 SAILKAIGA
-826 TRRIVVQSF
+826 TRRVVVVSF
-835 AVEFAL
+835 ALEFAL

-855 ALSWAILHF
+855 VLSWAILHF
-864 FLDLSWTVQPMV
+864 FLDLAWTIQPLV
-876 LGRGVLATV
+876 LGWGGLATV
-885 GLAVAVGFL
+885 GLAVAVGLL
-894 STFKILGEPPLAV
+894 STFRILGEPPLAV

>member
-1 MRHAQ
+1 MQRL
-6 IPISFLMA
+6 PISFLMA

-72 LSESGKE
+72 LSESGRE
-79 TLDSLRE
+79 TLDSLRK

-103 PVAERAQI
+103 PMEDRSQLL
-111 PDDDCPSPC
+111 DDDCPSPC
-120 TPGSSPGQALSQR
+120 TLSQR
-133 EREIDVQATQLVE
+133 EREFDAQATQLVE

-151 EQYPLYGQVEMT
+151 ERYPLYGQVEMT
-163 PQQSLHDSLASLD
+163 PQRPLHSSLARLD

-182 FGAVVQESLLISL
+182 FGALVQESLLISL
-195 GLQLHDYLKIGQAS
+195 GLQLHDHVKIGQAW

-233 LISRQALQATD
+233 LISSQALHATD
-244 LVKPGSRIRE
+244 LVKPGSRMRE

-259 VPESVALGPLRGEL
+259 VPESLALGPLRGEL

-323 IHGFMRHKLTTVA
+323 IHGFMRRKLTTVA
-336 ILKTLGADAGLLIR
+336 ILKTLGAGAGLLVR

-358 MGCLGSM
+358 MGLLGSL
-365 GGVALGIGLQKLL
+365 GGVVLGIGLQRLL
-378 PVLLGDLIPVA
+378 PVLLGELIPV
-389 VSSQVAV
+389 VVTSQITV
-396 LPLGKGLLVGVVT
+396 LPLVKGLLVGALT
-409 TFCFTIWPLLA
+409 ALCFTIWLLLA
-420 IRETPPALVFR
+420 IKEIPPALVFR
-431 REVEQHHD
+431 RDVEPRRA
-439 PAGSRWR
+439 PAGSRWK
-446 LIRRVVMS
+446 LIRDSLIGVA
-454 VVRDRHRLGTAVMM
+454 RDPHRLGTAVMM
-468 GFGLTV
+468 GCGLTV

-479 ARSLTLGTLFILAFG
+479 ARSLTLGVLFIVAFC
-494 AAVVLLQ
+494 AAVLLLQ
-501 VGAWALLHGLRKL
+501 AGVWALLHGLGKL

-524 ALGNVQRPGNYTRG
+524 ALGNVQRPGNFTRG

-552 VALVKS
+552 IALVKS
-558 SLLVALGERIPKD
+558 SLLVALGERIPED

-578 DVQPD
+578 DIQPD
-583 QRESFEEIL
+583 QRAAFEEIV

-597 HAPYRLTPVVRARLK
+597 QAPYRLTPVVRARLR
-612 ALDGHVID
+612 AIDGRVID

-626 KRNGWYFTREY
+626 KKNGWYFTREY
-637 ALTALSLLPR
+637 ALTALSTLPR
-647 DNVVVK
+647 DNTVAK
-653 GTWWTTDS
+653 GTWWTADLP
-661 EEMRKGD
+661 EGNEAD
-668 QENQDVPIRVSVE
+668 LLQQAAPVRVSIE
-681 DEAAVNLG
+681 DKAAANLG
-689 VDLGSTIEFTVQGAP
+689 VDVGSTIEFVVQGTPLRAL
-704 VSAVVQSTRKVDWG
+704 VQSTRKVDWG

-737 MTYIASAKVEAEE
+737 MTYIAAAKVETAE

-801 VMTAAVSSTRY
+801 VMTAAVSSTRF

-826 TRRIVVQSF
+826 TRRVVVVSF
-835 AVEFAL
+835 ALEFAL
-841 IGGLAGLIGVGLAS
+841 IGSLAGLIGVGLAS
-855 ALSWAILHF
+855 VLSWAILHF
-864 FLDLSWTVQPMV
+864 FLDLAWTIQPLV
-876 LGRGVLATV
+876 LGWGVLATV
-885 GLAVAVGFL
+885 GLAVAVGLL
-894 STFKILGEPPLAV
+894 STFRILGEPPLAV